1 MKTVANRVKK
11 ISKTIGFSLITT
23 SALLSLASCASY
35 QAAPLTN
42 LSSSM
47 IMTET
52 RSSNRED
59 VTIIAKAFNR
69 ADCKR
74 YLDRDVISK
83 GYRPVQL
90 YIENNSPNNYHF
102 SLNRITLP
110 LARAEEVAEKVHT
123 STAGRAAGYGAAAVF
138 TCGLFAIPA
147 VIDGVKSANANESL
161 DNDFSSKSARD
172 QTLYPHSHA
181 NMVLFVPTSGYTSN
195 FDVTLMD
202 LASNKPKTI
211 HVMASE

>member
-42 LSSSM
+42 LSSSI
-47 IMTET
+47 IMTES

-90 YIENNSPNNYHF
+90 YIENSSSNNYHF

-123 STAGRAAGYGAAAVF
+123 STAGRAAGYGAAS
-138 TCGLFAIPA
+138 LILWPLAIPA
-147 VIDGVKSANANESL
+147 IIDGVKSANANESL
-161 DNDFSSKSARD
+161 NNDFSAKEARD
-172 QTLYPHSHA
+172 QTLYPHSHI
-181 NMVLFVPTSGYTSN
+181 NMVLFVPVRGYRSN

-211 HVMASE
+211 RVMASE